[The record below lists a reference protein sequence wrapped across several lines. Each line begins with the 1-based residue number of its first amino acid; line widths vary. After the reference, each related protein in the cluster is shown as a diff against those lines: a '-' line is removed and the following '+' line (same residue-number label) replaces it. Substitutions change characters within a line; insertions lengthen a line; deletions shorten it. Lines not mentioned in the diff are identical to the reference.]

1 VSVVA
6 VCSGKGA
13 PGATFCAVHL
23 AAALARAGEEVL
35 LLDLDPAGGD
45 VAAYLGLDTRRGLYP
60 LLRMDNGIPEPVAL
74 LAEAEERD
82 GVRAVCGFPEPSALS
97 TSVDLLARTIQG
109 AGDGRTVVCDL
120 GRVSAESARVAARSD
135 LILLVVRPDLVSVLG
150 AERALRRLES
160 EGVARERIAVVVAGA
175 ERRRP
180 ADLAE
185 VSGALGLDVI
195 GSTPINR
202 RAARA
207 VLQSQMPVR
216 KGPLARAFL
225 GLAKTVHG
233 RSVAT
238 HHPEEVAVA

>member
-1 VSVVA
+1 MSVVA
-6 VCSGKGA
+6 VCSGKAA
-13 PGATFCAVHL
+13 PGATFCAVNL
-23 AAALARAGEEVL
+23 AAALARTGEEVL

-60 LLRMDNGIPEPVAL
+60 LLRMDNGIPEPEAL
-74 LAEAEERD
+74 LAEAEDRE

-97 TSVDLLARTIQG
+97 ASVDLLARTVQEAG
-109 AGDGRTVVCDL
+109 AGRTVVCDL
-120 GRVSAESARVAARSD
+120 GRVTAESARIAARSD
-135 LILLVVRPDLVSVLG
+135 LVLLVVRPHLVSVLG

-160 EGVARERIAVVVAGA
+160 EGVSRERIAVVVACA
-175 ERRRP
+175 QRRRP

-185 VSGALGLDVI
+185 VSGALGLEVA

-202 RAARA
+202 RAARTA
-207 VLQSQMPVR
+207 VQSQMPVR

-225 GLAKTVHG
+225 GLAETVRG
-233 RSVAT
+233 RLVTA